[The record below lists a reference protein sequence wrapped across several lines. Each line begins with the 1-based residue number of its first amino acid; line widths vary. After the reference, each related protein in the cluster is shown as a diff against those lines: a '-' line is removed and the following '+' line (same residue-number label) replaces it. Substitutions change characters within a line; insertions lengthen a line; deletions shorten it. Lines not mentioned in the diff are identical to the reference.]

1 VARLHR
7 RRPTSHSLAE
17 EFPGGVR
24 VQYNLHPPMLRAL
37 GMTRKIKLGSWFDGA
52 CRVLARMKNLRG
64 TALDPFGRAAVRR
77 VERALP
83 GEYRELVER
92 AVAGL
97 SPATYERAVT
107 LARLPD
113 LIRGYEDI
121 KLGNVEKFRS
131 EVRAL
136 GV

>member
-1 VARLHR
+1 
-7 RRPTSHSLAE
+7 
-17 EFPGGVR
+17 
-24 VQYNLHPPMLRAL
+24 
-37 GMTRKIKLGSWFDGA
+37 
-52 CRVLARMKNLRG
+52 MKSLRG
-64 TALDPFGRAAVRR
+64 TALDPFGRATVRR

-83 GEYRELVER
+83 GEYRDLVER
-92 AVAGL
+92 ALGGL

-113 LIRGYEDI
+113 MIRGYEDI